1 MKILLTGAS
10 GFVGSAVMRRLT
22 RERLETKVLIRESSN
37 KLNLDGHG
45 VEICVGDLLDMNSL
59 KSAVEGCD
67 ILFHTA
73 AD

>member
-22 RERLETKVLIRESSN
+22 RERLEVKVLIRESSN

-45 VEICVGDLLDMNSL
+45 KSWSFLILDLQIDIDLHTMEI
-59 KSAVEGCD
+59 EG
-67 ILFHTA
+67 
-73 AD
+73 